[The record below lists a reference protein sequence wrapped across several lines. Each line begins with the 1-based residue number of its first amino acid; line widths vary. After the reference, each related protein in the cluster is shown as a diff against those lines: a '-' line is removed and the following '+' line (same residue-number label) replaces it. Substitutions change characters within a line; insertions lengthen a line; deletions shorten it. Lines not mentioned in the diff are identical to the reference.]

1 MIEEPEV
8 TAVDRIL
15 GPGGALASSLPGYE
29 AREAQLAFAHDV
41 ARALEEGGILLAE
54 APTGVGKSLGYLV
67 PALLWSRRQ
76 REPVVVST
84 HTRQL
89 QNQLTDVDAPRLAGL
104 LEVAPRVVRLKGRAN
119 YLCPRRWRL
128 YVADHKKKGR
138 GATVADKSVAEWV
151 DGTSGGDLDEFDFG
165 ALAGGPALRG
175 RIACEPSFCSPG
187 ACRTGECPWRRA
199 RQKAASADI
208 VVVNHALLVTGLPG
222 SNVLP
227 PFRALVV
234 DEAHH
239 LDAVVTAQ
247 ATVRQSL
254 GRLDALLTLVHGER
268 PGRGRGAG
276 AGGADL
282 LALVLAGAEGKLGAA
297 GRAELGTHLG
307 GLAAVGTPMREA
319 ARAFFAQ
326 VADSLEGA
334 SPDDAY
340 EPRARFR
347 QVEDVVGERYD
358 ALERLFT
365 LGKEGEAHWQGA
377 LVCLARAE
385 ASPEMEELAGD
396 VGAAL
401 GAWQEWQAGLRF
413 LTDPRDAEFV
423 YWRGGAR
430 PETAELAAAPVDV
443 ARRVQQ
449 GLLPELTSLV
459 LTSATL
465 TTGGSFR
472 YVRDR
477 LGLTED
483 VAFSV
488 SETVYPSP
496 FDFPRQLGA
505 WVLDPIGGED
515 GALDAIV
522 RLATRLKRNT
532 LALFT
537 SHLALQRAAKR
548 LGPALEGVM
557 PVWAQ
562 GPDGTPI
569 ELAHRFRET
578 RGALLLGTSSF
589 WEGVDFPGE
598 ALEALVV
605 TRLPFAVPTDPLVQ
619 ARAERIEATG
629 ESSFARAT
637 VPEAVLRFR
646 QGVGRLLR
654 RKTDRGAL
662 VILDPRIVH
671 KGYGAQFRRGLPV
684 ALRVARDVGALV
696 DETAQFLE
704 QGDQPEGTR

>member
-1 MIEEPEV
+1 
-8 TAVDRIL
+8 
-15 GPGGALASSLPGYE
+15 
-29 AREAQLAFAHDV
+29 
-41 ARALEEGGILLAE
+41 GGILLAE

-84 HTRQL
+84 HTKQL
-89 QNQLTDVDAPRLAGL
+89 QNQLTDVDAPRLAAL
-104 LEVAPRVVRLKGRAN
+104 LDTPPRVVRLKGRAN

-128 YVADHKKKGR
+128 YVADHKKRGR
-138 GATVADKSVAEWV
+138 GASVADRRVAEWV
-151 DGTSGGDLDEFDFG
+151 EGTSGGDLDEFDFG
-165 ALAGGPALRG
+165 ILTGGPALRA
-175 RIACEPSFCSPG
+175 RIACEPSFCNPG

-199 RQKAASADI
+199 RQRAASADI

-268 PGRGRGAG
+268 PGRGRGQG

-282 LALVLAGAEGKLGAA
+282 IALVLAGAEGRLGSTAQ
-297 GRAELGTHLG
+297 AELRSCLER
-307 GLAAVGTPMREA
+307 LAAVGAPMHEA

-326 VADSLEGA
+326 VADSLDPTAG
-334 SPDDAY
+334 DDAY

-347 QVEDVVGERYD
+347 QVEEVVGQRYD

-365 LGKEGEAHWQGA
+365 LGKEGEACWQGA
-377 LVCLARAE
+377 LSCLARAE
-385 ASPEMEELAGD
+385 ATPEMEELAGD

-401 GAWQEWQAGLRF
+401 GAWQEWQSGLRF
-413 LTDPRDAEFV
+413 LTDPRDTEFV

-430 PETAELAAAPVDV
+430 AESAELAAAPVDV

-483 VAFSV
+483 VAFTV
-488 SETVYPSP
+488 TETVYPSP
-496 FDFPRQLGA
+496 FDFARQLGA
-505 WVLDPIGGED
+505 WVLDPPGGEA

-522 RLATRLKRNT
+522 RLAGRLRRNT

-537 SHLALQRAAKR
+537 SHLALQRAAR
-548 LGPALEGVM
+548 HLGPALEGVV

-569 ELAHRFRET
+569 ELAHRFRAA

-619 ARAERIEATG
+619 ARAERIDATG

-654 RKTDRGAL
+654 RRTDRGAL

-684 ALRVARDVGALV
+684 ALRVAPDVETLV
-696 DETAQFLE
+696 TETASFLE
-704 QGDQPEGTR
+704 RTTEGEGTR